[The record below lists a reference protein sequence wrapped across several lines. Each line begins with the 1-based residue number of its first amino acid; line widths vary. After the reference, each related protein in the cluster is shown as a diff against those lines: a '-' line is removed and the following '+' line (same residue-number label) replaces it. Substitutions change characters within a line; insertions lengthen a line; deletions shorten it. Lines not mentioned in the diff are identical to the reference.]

1 MSVTFDPFVKFRQP
15 AIAERQIDTL
25 IGLCK
30 GVVADGVVNQDEAEF
45 LRDWLAA
52 NEITVRSNP
61 VTYALLERIDGVL
74 RDDHLDPEESAEL
87 LETLH
92 AFTGER
98 PAQGE
103 FLPSTD
109 LPLDSPPP
117 AIVFDGRSFMCTGT
131 FAFGTREQCKQQI
144 TDRGGTY
151 AKSVRRD
158 LDYLVLGSYVT
169 PSWIH
174 ESFGRKIEKAM
185 EWRDVRGMSLAIVS
199 EDQWLKEGR
208 ISC

>member
-15 AIAERQIDTL
+15 QIAERQIDTL

-30 GVVADGVVNQDEAEF
+30 GVVADGVVNQGEAEF

-61 VTYALLERIDGVL
+61 VTFALLERIDGML
-74 RDDHLDPEESAEL
+74 RDDHLDAEESAEL
-87 LETLH
+87 LH
-92 AFTGER
+92 ALRTFTGETPGR
-98 PAQGE
+98 GE
-103 FLPSTD
+103 FIPSSG
-109 LPLDSPPP
+109 LPLDDP
-117 AIVFDGRSFMCTGT
+117 APRVMFEGRSFMCTGT

-144 TDRGGTY
+144 AERGGTN

-185 EWRDVRGMSLAIVS
+185 EWRDERGMSLAIVS
-199 EDQWLKEGR
+199 EEQWLKDGR

>member
-1 MSVTFDPFVKFRQP
+1 MTFDPFVKFRHP
-15 AIAERQIDTL
+15 EVAERQIDTL

-52 NEITVRSNP
+52 NEVTVSSNP
-61 VTYALLERIDGVL
+61 VTYALLERINGML
-74 RDDHLDPEESAEL
+74 RDDHLDAEESSEL
-87 LETLH
+87 LGTLRS
-92 AFTGER
+92 FTGER
-98 PAQGE
+98 PARGE
-103 FLPSTD
+103 FIPSTD
-109 LPLDSPPP
+109 LPLDHPPP
-117 AIVFDGRSFMCTGT
+117 PILFEGRSFMCTGT
-131 FAFGTREQCKQQI
+131 FAFGTRERCKQEI
-144 TDRGGTY
+144 TDRGGAY

-185 EWRDVRGMSLAIVS
+185 EWRDVRGMPLAIVS
-199 EDQWLKEGR
+199 EEQWLTDGR